1 MKLTESKLKQM
12 IREMMYSPSTLI
24 KDALADPDVHPKIKD
39 LLSSESDD
47 DKRQG
52 IQLLDTMY
60 PDKYGEDMGIEDR
73 LKMGRQAY
81 DQSVADGMGD
91 KFTQAGTD
99 HVHLGSKDYD
109 KDFKYRNDPSYVL
122 ENRILGELREFEKQL
137 KPLRYTASRGGFSIY
152 GLRASYGQSAD
163 RGAEVSTFSGGRTMM
178 ELDAFA
184 QFLEEKGYDVSELN
198 HEDVFGKRQ
207 YYFRVT

>member
-1 MKLTESKLKQM
+1 MNLTEAKLKQL

-39 LLSSESDD
+39 LLASESDD

-60 PDKYGEDMGIEDR
+60 PDKYGGDAGIEDR

-81 DQSVADGMGD
+81 DQSVEDGMGD
-91 KFTQAGTD
+91 RLTQGGTD

-109 KDFKYRNDPSYVL
+109 EDFGYRNDPAYIL
-122 ENRILGELREFEKQL
+122 EDRLIGELREFEKQL
-137 KPLRYTASRGGFSIY
+137 KPLRYTSSRGGFAIY
-152 GLRASYGQSAD
+152 GQPNN
-163 RGAEVSTFSGGRTMM
+163 GAEVSTFSGGRTMM

-184 QFLEEKGYDVSELN
+184 QFLEEKEYDVSDLK
-198 HEDVFGKRQ
+198 HEDLFGKRQ
-207 YYFRVT
+207 YFFRVK

>member
-1 MKLTESKLKQM
+1 MKLTEAKLKQL

-39 LLSSESDD
+39 LLASESDD

-60 PDKYGEDMGIEDR
+60 PDKYGEGVGIEDR

-81 DQSVADGMGD
+81 DQSVEDGMGD
-91 KFTQAGTD
+91 RLTQGGTD

-109 KDFKYRNDPSYVL
+109 EDFEISNWPAMIL
-122 ENRILGELREFEKQL
+122 ENRLLVELREFEKQL
-137 KPLRYTASRGGFSIY
+137 KPLRYTSSRGGFSIY
-152 GLRASYGQSAD
+152 AQGGYQGV
-163 RGAEVSTFSGGRTMM
+163 EVSTFSGGRTMM

-184 QFLEEKGYDVSELN
+184 QFLEEKGYDVSDLN

-207 YYFRVT
+207 YYFRVK

>member
-1 MKLTESKLKQM
+1 MKLTEAKLKQL

-39 LLSSESDD
+39 LLASESDD

-60 PDKYGEDMGIEDR
+60 PDKYGEDAGIEDR

-81 DQSVADGMGD
+81 DQSVEDGMGD
-91 KFTQAGTD
+91 RLTRAGTD
-99 HVHLGSKDYD
+99 HVHLGSEEYGD
-109 KDFKYRNDPSYVL
+109 DFVVRNDPSYIL
-122 ENRILGELREFEKQL
+122 EDRLLGELREFEKQL
-137 KPLRYTASRGGFSIY
+137 KPLRYTSSRGGFAMY
-152 GLRASYGQSAD
+152 GIGFDAEV
-163 RGAEVSTFSGGRTMM
+163 EVSTFSGGRTMM

-184 QFLEEKGYDVSELN
+184 QFLEEKGYDVSDLN
-198 HEDVFGKRQ
+198 HEDSFGKRQ
-207 YYFRVT
+207 YFFRVR